1 MKKIAF
7 YIKQYIKMALQSVI
21 LPVVYRYYRQR
32 PLNKRLV
39 IFADGHT
46 DGMPG
51 SMQFMYRAVRALGFE
66 TMCFCYDFKKLSF
79 MKTLHVI
86 CSFMKNYAQAG
97 TVFICDYYLPVS

>member
-39 IFADGHT
+39 RK
-46 DGMPG
+46 
-51 SMQFMYRAVRALGFE
+51 YAVYVQGGPCTWL
-66 TMCFCYDFKKLSF
+66 
-79 MKTLHVI
+79 
-86 CSFMKNYAQAG
+86 
-97 TVFICDYYLPVS
+97 